1 MISLLGSE
9 LSVLFRRRR
18 TWAMLAAL
26 AVIPVLIGVAVRLS
40 SSRSGAGN
48 GPAFLDQVT
57 QNGLFVGVVGLI
69 VCIPLFLPLTTGVV
83 AGDAIAG
90 EASLG
95 TLRYLLVAPAGRA
108 RLLLVKYVGTAIF
121 CAAST
126 LSVVTGGTLIGVI
139 LFPVGRATLLSGTSV
154 GAAGWIGRLLLVA
167 AYVTMSLLGFA
178 AIGLFFS
185 TLTTVPV
192 GAMAATVVL
201 AVVSQVLDS
210 LDQTAWLHPW
220 LFTDYWL
227 SFGDL
232 LREPVAWGSF
242 GHNAMVQLGY
252 AVVCGALAYGRF
264 STKDILS

>member
-1 MISLLGSE
+1 ML
-9 LSVLFRRRR
+9 V
-18 TWAMLAAL
+18 ALAA
-26 AVIPVLIGVAVRLS
+26 VPILIGVAVRVAS
-40 SSRSGAGN
+40 SPGGSGG

-57 QNGLFVGVVGLI
+57 QNGLFVGVVGLV

-90 EASLG
+90 EAGLG
-95 TLRYLLVAPAGRA
+95 TLRYLLTAPTGRA
-108 RLLLVKYVGTAIF
+108 RLLAVKYVGTAAF

-126 LSVVTGGTLIGVI
+126 LAVVAGGTLVGVV
-139 LFPVGRATLLSGTSV
+139 LFPVGRATLLSGNSIEP
-154 GAAGWIGRLLLVA
+154 ADWILRLLLIA
-167 AYVTMSLLGFA
+167 GYVTLSLLGFS
-178 AIGLFFS
+178 AIGLLFS

-220 LFTDYWL
+220 LFTNYWL

-232 LREPVAWGSF
+232 LREPIAWGSF
-242 GHNAMVQLGY
+242 GQNALLQLGY